1 MKSVQAWVCMLAGI
15 PTQGYSTV
23 YQPIFNTLE
32 QDTRLLQF
40 YLLANNS
47 AALRNCVNGA
57 DTVVDAWGAIAPVY
71 NMTVALGNWKNSSV
85 YTKFYAQQ
93 ALLPIFDMVQQA
105 AKQYPINSG
114 VITARDPKGPV
125 RT

>member
-1 MKSVQAWVCMLAGI
+1 M
-15 PTQGYSTV
+15 
-23 YQPIFNTLE
+23 
-32 QDTRLLQF
+32 
-40 YLLANNS
+40 
-47 AALRNCVNGA
+47 NGA

-71 NMTVALGNWKNSSV
+71 NMTVALGNWRNSSV

-105 AKQYPINSG
+105 AKQYPINNG
-114 VITARDPKGPV
+114 VITAREPRGPL

>member
-1 MKSVQAWVCMLAGI
+1 
-15 PTQGYSTV
+15 
-23 YQPIFNTLE
+23 
-32 QDTRLLQF
+32 
-40 YLLANNS
+40 
-47 AALRNCVNGA
+47 
-57 DTVVDAWGAIAPVY
+57 
-71 NMTVALGNWKNSSV
+71 MTVALGNWKNSSV

-114 VITARDPKGPV
+114 VITARDPNGPV